1 MGQFLAEHSL
11 WIGTCISAFI
21 GVFGL
26 VMTVLERRLIVSRKH
41 VTGVNGFTA
50 MMVGACLTAS
60 SVYITTDRILPAVCI
75 LALFIIAYA
84 LICRFVGMK
93 EYPPEERYTKE

>member
-1 MGQFLAEHSL
+1 MEQFLAEHAL

-26 VMTVLERRLIVSRKH
+26 VMTVLERKLIVSRKH
-41 VTGVNGFTA
+41 VTGINGFTA

-60 SVYITTDRILPAVCI
+60 SVYKTTDRILPAVCV
-75 LALFIIAYA
+75 LALFIVAYA
-84 LICRFVGMK
+84 LICRFVEKK
-93 EYPPEERYTKE
+93 EYPSEELYTKE